1 MILTLFKQPLTV
13 TLHKIT
19 NFSLYIKYNLKGR
32 NYYFVEVKKM
42 QIKWKKLIICLL
54 IWLATEILFN
64 LIGIDDLADY
74 SEFVFEPCQTD
85 NIGICVITYK

>member
-1 MILTLFKQPLTV
+1 
-13 TLHKIT
+13 
-19 NFSLYIKYNLKGR
+19 
-32 NYYFVEVKKM
+32 M